1 MDAQVRPSGRRPRCP
16 CCGID
21 AHAHWFPPQW
31 MELLEREG
39 PRHGVV
45 LGHNKKGYRTAEGG
59 GLPFRQTFAGDMI
72 DLGCIIESMAPARLD
87 MRILS
92 LTNPMV
98 FWAPE
103 GLGLEL
109 ARTFNDACGE
119 AIRTHPSQIRGAIT
133 LPLQSPDLA
142 LKELARAAEIPGMCC
157 AYSAMHVNGT
167 NIDDRSFWP
176 IYEFCEARGLPLCL
190 HPVAPCG
197 GTDRLT
203 DYHMRNV
210 VGNPHESAIGAA
222 CLIFGGVLDA
232 FPKLKILLPHA
243 GGSFPWLVGRWDNG
257 VRRRPELAHVKQP
270 ASAYLRRFHYDTIS
284 HDAQLI
290 RYLVDRIGA
299 DRFVLGTD
307 YNMDAGVERPVDFV
321 EEVPGLTDEEL
332 RLIAR
337 DNVMSLFDLS
347 LPEAVSGAVR
357 IASCVSRSMLR
368 EGSPPG

>member
-1 MDAQVRPSGRRPRCP
+1 MDPQKTTGKRRCP
-16 CCGID
+16 CCGLD
-21 AHAHWFPPQW
+21 AHAHWFPPEW

-39 PRHGVV
+39 PKHGVV
-45 LGHNKKGYRTAEGG
+45 LGQNKHGYRTAEGG
-59 GLPFRQTFAGDMI
+59 GLPFKQTFAADMI
-72 DLGCIIESMAPARLD
+72 DLGAVVKSMAAARLD

-109 ARTFNDACGE
+109 ARTYNDACAA
-119 AIRTHPSQIRGAIT
+119 AIRKYPAQIRGAIT
-133 LPLQSPDLA
+133 LPLQSPKVA
-142 LKELARAAEIPGMCC
+142 LKELERAADIPGMCC
-157 AYSAMHVNGT
+157 AYGAMHVNGI
-167 NIDDRSFWP
+167 NLDDKAFWP
-176 IYEFCEARGLPLCL
+176 LYEFCEQRKLPLCL

-197 GTDRLT
+197 ALDRLA

-232 FPKLKILLPHA
+232 FPSLRILMPHA
-243 GGSFPWLVGRWDNG
+243 GGSFPWLVGRWDNAIK
-257 VRRRPELAHVKQP
+257 RRPELAHVKQP
-270 ASAYLRRFHYDTIS
+270 ASAYLRRFHYDTIT
-284 HDAQLI
+284 HDSEMI
-290 RYLVDRIGA
+290 RFLVDRIGV

-307 YNMDAGVERPVDFV
+307 YNMDAGEEHPVDFL
-321 EEVPGLTDEEL
+321 EQVPDITDEEL

-347 LPEAVSGAVR
+347 LPESVSQSHAL
-357 IASCVSRSMLR
+357 A
-368 EGSPPG
+368 

>member
-1 MDAQVRPSGRRPRCP
+1 MDAKQRSNNPRCP
-16 CCGID
+16 CCGVD
-21 AHAHWFPPQW
+21 AHAHWFPPEW

-39 PRHGVV
+39 PKHGVD
-45 LGHNKKGYRTAEGG
+45 LGQNHKGYRTADGG
-59 GLPFRQTFAGDMI
+59 GLPFRQTFAPDMI
-72 DLGCIIESMAPARLD
+72 DLACIIESMAPARLD

-109 ARTFNDACGE
+109 ARTFNDACGA
-119 AIRTHPSQIRGAIT
+119 AIRKHPAQIRGAIT
-133 LPLQSPDLA
+133 LPLQSPPLA
-142 LKELARAAEIPGMCC
+142 LKELERAADIPGMCC
-157 AYSAMHVNGT
+157 AYGAMHVNGI
-167 NIDDRSFWP
+167 NLDHKSFWP
-176 IYEFCEARGLPLCL
+176 IYEFCEAKRLPLCL

-197 GTDRLT
+197 GTDRLA

-222 CLIFGGVLDA
+222 SLIFGGVLDA
-232 FPKLKILLPHA
+232 FPDLKILMPHA

-257 VRRRPELAHVKQP
+257 IARRPELAHVKQP

-284 HDAQLI
+284 HDAELI
-290 RYLVDRIGA
+290 RFLIDRIGA

-307 YNMDAGVERPVDFV
+307 YNMDAGVELPVDFI
-321 EEVPGLTDEEL
+321 EEIPGITEEEL

-347 LPEAVSGAVR
+347 LPKQLV
-357 IASCVSRSMLR
+357 
-368 EGSPPG
+368 

>member
-1 MDAQVRPSGRRPRCP
+1 MNAKQKTDKPRCP
-16 CCGID
+16 CCGLD
-21 AHAHWFPPQW
+21 AHAHWFPPEW
-31 MELLEREG
+31 MDLLEREG
-39 PRHGVV
+39 PKHGVV
-45 LGHNKKGYRTAEGG
+45 LGQNHKSYRTAEGG
-59 GLPFRQTFAGDMI
+59 GLPFRQTFAPDMI
-72 DLGCIIESMAPARLD
+72 DLDCVIDSMAAARLD

-103 GLGLEL
+103 GLGVEL

-119 AIRTHPSQIRGAIT
+119 AIRKHPSQIRGAIT
-133 LPLQSPDLA
+133 LPLQSPALA
-142 LKELARAAEIPGMCC
+142 LKELERAADIPGMCC
-157 AYSAMHVNGT
+157 AYSAMHINGVNVG
-167 NIDDRSFWP
+167 DKSFWP
-176 IYEFCEARGLPLCL
+176 LYECCAQRNLPLCL

-197 GTDRLT
+197 SEDRLA

-222 CLIFGGVLDA
+222 SLIFGGALDA
-232 FPKLKILLPHA
+232 FPDLKILMPHA

-257 VRRRPELAHVKQP
+257 IARRPELAHVKQP

-284 HDAQLI
+284 HDAPMIRFLI
-290 RYLVDRIGA
+290 DRIGA

-307 YNMDAGVERPVDFV
+307 YNMDAGVELPVDFI
-321 EEVPGLTDEEL
+321 EEIPNITDEEL

-347 LPEAVSGAVR
+347 LAESVS
-357 IASCVSRSMLR
+357 LPR
-368 EGSPPG
+368 ELA

>member
-1 MDAQVRPSGRRPRCP
+1 MEVQENPRKARCP
-16 CCGID
+16 CGGVD
-21 AHAHWFPPQW
+21 AHAHWFPPEW
-31 MELLEREG
+31 MGLLEHEG
-39 PRHGVV
+39 PKHGVV
-45 LGHNKKGYRTAEGG
+45 LGQNKHGYRTAEGG
-59 GLPFRQTFAGDMI
+59 GLPFRQTFAPDMI
-72 DLGCIIESMAPARLD
+72 DLGSVIESMAPARLD

-109 ARTFNDACGE
+109 ARTFNDAMGA
-119 AIRTHPSQIRGAIT
+119 AIRKHPTKLRGAIT
-133 LPLQSPDLA
+133 LPLQSPALA
-142 LKELARAAEIPGMCC
+142 LKELERAADIPGMCC
-157 AYSAMHVNGT
+157 AYSAMHINGT
-167 NIDDRSFWP
+167 NLDDKSFWP
-176 IYEFCEARGLPLCL
+176 LYEFCAQRNLPLCL

-197 GTDRLT
+197 GTDRLA

-232 FPKLKILLPHA
+232 FPNLKILMPHA

-257 VRRRPELAHVKQP
+257 IRRRPELAHVKQL

-284 HDAQLI
+284 HDPEMIRFLI
-290 RYLVDRIGA
+290 DRIGA

-307 YNMDAGVERPVDFV
+307 YNMDAGVELPVDFI
-321 EEVPGLTDEEL
+321 EEIPDISEEEM

-337 DNVMSLFDLS
+337 DNVMSVFDLS
-347 LPEAVSGAVR
+347 LSKQLA
-357 IASCVSRSMLR
+357 
-368 EGSPPG
+368 

>member
-1 MDAQVRPSGRRPRCP
+1 MDAQVRPSSRRPRCP

-39 PRHGVV
+39 PRHGVL

-59 GLPFRQTFAGDMI
+59 GLPFRQTFAADMI
-72 DLGCIIESMAPARLD
+72 DLDCVIASMAPARLD

-119 AIRTHPSQIRGAIT
+119 AIRNHPSQIRGAIT
-133 LPLQSPDLA
+133 LPLQSPYLA
-142 LKELARAAEIPGMCC
+142 LKELERAAGIPGMCC
-157 AYSAMHVNGT
+157 AYGAMHVNGT

-197 GTDRLT
+197 GTDRLAN
-203 DYHMRNV
+203 YHMRNV

-232 FPKLKILLPHA
+232 FPGLKILLPHA

-257 VRRRPELAHVKQP
+257 VKRRPELAHVKQP

-290 RYLVDRIGA
+290 RYLVDKIGA

-307 YNMDAGVERPVDFV
+307 YNMDAGVELPVDFV
-321 EEVPGLTDEEL
+321 EEVPGITDEEL

-347 LPEAVSGAVR
+347 LPQSVPAA
-357 IASCVSRSMLR
+357 R
-368 EGSPPG
+368 ERA

>member
-1 MDAQVRPSGRRPRCP
+1 MDAQTRALKPRCP
-16 CCGID
+16 YCGVD
-21 AHAHWFPPQW
+21 AHAHWFPPEW
-31 MELLEREG
+31 MDLLESEG

-45 LGHNKKGYRTAEGG
+45 LGRNKKDHRTAEGG
-59 GLPFRQTFAGDMI
+59 GLPFRQTFAPDMI
-72 DLGCIIESMAPARLD
+72 DLDCIIDSMAPARLD

-103 GLGLEL
+103 SLGVEL

-119 AIRTHPSQIRGAIT
+119 AIRKHPSQIRGAIT
-133 LPLQSPDLA
+133 LPLQSPALA
-142 LKELARAAEIPGMCC
+142 LKELERAAEIPGMCC

-167 NIDDRSFWP
+167 NIDHRSFWP
-176 IYEFCEARGLPLCL
+176 IYEFCEARKLPLCL

-197 GTDRLT
+197 ATDRLA

-232 FPKLKILLPHA
+232 FPDLKILMPHA

-257 VRRRPELAHVKQP
+257 AKRRPELAHLKQP
-270 ASAYLRRFHYDTIS
+270 PSAYLRSFHYDTIS

-307 YNMDAGVERPVDFV
+307 YNMDAGVELPVDFV
-321 EEVPGLTDEEL
+321 EEVPNITDEEL
-332 RLIAR
+332 RLIVR
-337 DNVMSLFDLS
+337 DNVTALFDLS
-347 LPEAVSGAVR
+347 LPEAVSP
-357 IASCVSRSMLR
+357 SRELA
-368 EGSPPG
+368 